1 MKVTPAFTS
10 TFETNLQTFIVDAW
24 KRVEKNLYWDKFMD
38 VRQSATLRE
47 LYFWL
52 LEKAQIYD
60 ENQGG
65 NKRYDDLVATFYE
78 IDNVNSG
85 DALRLTKN
93 ELEDNMM
100 ASKNLKGM
108 PALDYAANW
117 AKQMGGAAGY
127 RPQEKLFQL
136 IAGGKTTTIGYDG
149 VTFFNTAH
157 PVDPVEGTGGPA
169 GSYSNIVS
177 AVPLVGAATIQ
188 AAAANINTAV
198 AAMRGLKQP
207 NGKFRMLRPR
217 VLLHDPSNLYTVGQL
232 LDSKFFNASE
242 NVLTRLGI
250 EPICADELSVEP
262 GVWYLGAE
270 LMPGEGGPFIWQ
282 EREPYYL
289 SSYTADSQI
298 ELNRRKQF
306 EWLFDGRNAAAPGH
320 PYLFF
325 RCETT

>member
-1 MKVTPAFTS
+1 MKITPAWVA
-10 TFETNLQTFIVDAW
+10 TFETNVQTFIVDAW
-24 KRVEKNLYWDKFMD
+24 KRVEKNLIWDKMMD
-38 VRQSATLRE
+38 VRSSVTLRE

-52 LEKAQIYD
+52 VETAQIYD
-60 ENQGG
+60 EKQGG
-65 NKRYDDLVATFYE
+65 NKRYDDLAATFYE
-78 IDNVNSG
+78 IDNSNSG
-85 DALRLTKN
+85 AGLVLTKN

-100 ASKNLKGM
+100 ASPAMRGM

-117 AKQMGGAAGY
+117 AKQIGGAGAY
-127 RPQEKLFQL
+127 WPQQQMFAL

-149 VTFFNTAH
+149 VTYFNAAH
-157 PVDPVEGTGGPA
+157 PINPVAGTGA
-169 GSYSNIVS
+169 GTYSNLLT
-177 AVPLVGAATIQ
+177 ALPLATAANIQ
-188 AAAANINTAV
+188 TAAANINSAV
-198 AAMRGLKQP
+198 ASMRGLKQP

-217 VLLHDPSNLYTVGQL
+217 VLLHDPSNLYTVNQL

-250 EPICADELSVEP
+250 EPVCADELSVEA

-270 LMPGEGGPFIWQ
+270 LMPGEGGPFIFQ

-289 SSYTADSQI
+289 TSYTADSQV

-306 EWLFDGRNAAAPGH
+306 EWLYDGRNAAAPGH

-325 RCETT
+325 RIEPT